1 VTEDKPE
8 VAPAADGTPTP
19 PIPDTAEAPE
29 TAAATTGTAPADAP
43 AAPMLD
49 KKKSIILGVIG
60 LVFIVLIFWKVIPT
74 IGSYSEALTALQNMG
89 WPAAVVIVIAVLIY
103 LGVYGFPF
111 MAAVP
116 GLRYWQGQQIN
127 QAAFAISNGVPA
139 GGAVGLA
146 VQYGMLASFKISP
159 AASTS
164 AIAVVGLWSVF
175 VTLGFPIL
183 GVGALILGGADG
195 GAYIA
200 VALIGFA
207 VLAAAV
213 TLLILVVRSAT
224 LARKLAQMANHVV
237 AFFGKWIK
245 SLRGKDLV
253 PAVLSFRE
261 TIYDLVVKRW
271 MWITLAQCWVFLT
284 QFLILY
290 VCLRGVEGWSNDGTS
305 VLIAFGAFAVSQVG
319 LMIPI
324 TPGGVGTVDAFMI
337 AILTNFG
344 TSDGAATAADL
355 VWRASSF
362 VPQIL
367 LGVLALVLWYRQ
379 AGRTFAATKPVEA
392 TPAA

>member
-1 VTEDKPE
+1 MADESNAPTSSTGPATPSASAPPTQVT
-8 VAPAADGTPTP
+8 
-19 PIPDTAEAPE
+19 
-29 TAAATTGTAPADAP
+29 
-43 AAPMLD
+43 LD

-74 IGSYSEALTALQNMG
+74 IGSYSDALAALENMG
-89 WPAAVVIVIAVLIY
+89 WPAVFVIVVAVLIY
-103 LGVYGFPF
+103 LAVYGFPF

-146 VQYGMLASFKISP
+146 VQYGMLASYSITP

-195 GAYIA
+195 GAYVA

-213 TLLILVVRSAT
+213 ILLILVVRSESLAT
-224 LARKLAQMANHVV
+224 KLGHLANKVV
-237 AFFGKWIK
+237 RPFGRWIK

-253 PAVLSFRE
+253 PAILSFRE
-261 TIYDLVVKRW
+261 TIYGLVSKRW
-271 MWITLAQCWVFLT
+271 AWITLAQCGVFLT

-290 VCLRGVEGWSNDGTS
+290 VCLRGVEGWSNAGTS
-305 VLIAFGAFAVSQVG
+305 ILIAFGAFAVSQVG

-337 AILTNFG
+337 AILTSFG

-362 VPQIL
+362 VPQICI
-367 LGVLALVLWYRQ
+367 GVIALVLWYRR
-379 AGRTFAATKPVEA
+379 AGRTFASSTPDSKAPQAT
-392 TPAA
+392 

>member
-1 VTEDKPE
+1 MADDSTSPSPASAPPTQVT
-8 VAPAADGTPTP
+8 
-19 PIPDTAEAPE
+19 I
-29 TAAATTGTAPADAP
+29 
-43 AAPMLD
+43 D
-49 KKKSIILGVIG
+49 KKKSIILGLVG
-60 LVFIVLIFWKVIPT
+60 LAFIVLIFWKVIPT
-74 IGSYSEALTALQNMG
+74 IGSYSEALAALQNMG
-89 WPAAVVIVIAVLIY
+89 WPAVFIIVVAVLIY
-103 LGVYGFPF
+103 LAVYGFPF
-111 MAAVP
+111 VAAVP

-146 VQYGMLASFKISP
+146 VQYGMLASYSITP

-183 GVGALILGGADG
+183 GVGALILGGANG
-195 GAYIA
+195 GAYIT

-213 TLLILVVRSAT
+213 TLLILVVRSES
-224 LARKLAQMANHVV
+224 LARKLGQLTNKVLHP
-237 AFFGKWIK
+237 FGKWIK
-245 SLRGKDLV
+245 SLRDKDFV
-253 PAVLSFRE
+253 PAILSFRE
-261 TIYDLVVKRW
+261 TIYDLVSKRW
-271 MWITLAQCWVFLT
+271 AWITLAQCGVFLT

-290 VCLRGVEGWSNDGTS
+290 VCLRGVEGWGNEGTS
-305 VLIAFGAFAVSQVG
+305 ILIAFGAFAVSQVG

-355 VWRASSF
+355 VWRAASF
-362 VPQIL
+362 VPQICI
-367 LGVLALVLWYRQ
+367 GVIALVLWYRR
-379 AGRTFAATKPVEA
+379 AGRTFAASKPASEA
-392 TPAA
+392 PQAS

>member
-1 VTEDKPE
+1 
-8 VAPAADGTPTP
+8 
-19 PIPDTAEAPE
+19 
-29 TAAATTGTAPADAP
+29 
-43 AAPMLD
+43 
-49 KKKSIILGVIG
+49 
-60 LVFIVLIFWKVIPT
+60 
-74 IGSYSEALTALQNMG
+74 
-89 WPAAVVIVIAVLIY
+89 
-103 LGVYGFPF
+103 

-224 LARKLAQMANHVV
+224 LAR
-237 AFFGKWIK
+237 
-245 SLRGKDLV
+245 
-253 PAVLSFRE
+253 
-261 TIYDLVVKRW
+261 
-271 MWITLAQCWVFLT
+271 
-284 QFLILY
+284 
-290 VCLRGVEGWSNDGTS
+290 
-305 VLIAFGAFAVSQVG
+305 
-319 LMIPI
+319 
-324 TPGGVGTVDAFMI
+324 
-337 AILTNFG
+337 
-344 TSDGAATAADL
+344 
-355 VWRASSF
+355 
-362 VPQIL
+362 
-367 LGVLALVLWYRQ
+367 
-379 AGRTFAATKPVEA
+379 
-392 TPAA
+392 